1 MFRKEWEYG
10 LEDDSHLFAM
20 LKRATGKAPAMEQTK
35 QLVELVGEIYRPGM
49 RVLDVCCG
57 AGHFYP
63 ALESIDK
70 NIIYHGCDISIK
82 YIAAARET
90 FKEKANAG
98 FFEGNIFNLPFP
110 DNSYDIVFC
119 YTTIQHFPD
128 YREAVREL
136 LRVTAKH
143 LFMRLLLSDHTY
155 IIKRFKK
162 GLLDEKEQPAFVYY
176 NIWNESEFV
185 DYLESNLGCR
195 EVKVYDDRFNVE
207 IPKVNNWDTYT
218 LAGMQISG
226 NIILTWKH
234 VRTVKGV
241 GLF

>member
-1 MFRKEWEYG
+1 VGKRDWEFG
-10 LEDDSHLFAM
+10 LENGSYLSAM
-20 LKRATGKAPAMEQTK
+20 LRRATGEAPVMEQTK
-35 QLVELVGEIYRPGM
+35 QLLELIGEIYRPGM

-70 NIIYHGCDISIK
+70 NMAYHGCDLSAK

-90 FKEKANAG
+90 FKEKTNAG
-98 FFEGNIFNLPFP
+98 FFEGDIFNLPFP
-110 DNSYDIVFC
+110 DNGYDIVFC
-119 YTTIQHFPD
+119 YTTLQHFPG

-136 LRVTAKH
+136 LRVTTKY

-155 IIKRFKK
+155 VIKRFKP
-162 GLLDEKEQPAFVYY
+162 GLLDENGQPAFVYY
-176 NIWNESEFV
+176 NIWDQGEFV
-185 DYLESNLGCR
+185 DYLKSDPGCR

-207 IPKVNNWDTYT
+207 IPKANNWDTYT

-234 VRTVKGV
+234 VRAVKG
-241 GLF
+241 G